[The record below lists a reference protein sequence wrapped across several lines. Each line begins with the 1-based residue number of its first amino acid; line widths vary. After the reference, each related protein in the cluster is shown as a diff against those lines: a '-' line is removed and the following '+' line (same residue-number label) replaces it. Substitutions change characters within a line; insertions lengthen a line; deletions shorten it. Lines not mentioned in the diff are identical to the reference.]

1 MPTSHRGSSLFIW
14 GERDCESKHITES
27 RSNLAE
33 LPPLLHT
40 STSNTQKL
48 FHEWNKWNLT
58 SSELETLNIV
68 RSRWVLRILLKSE
81 YSQHLQPHSHILTR
95 TCISAFP
102 SEQILISTLQ
112 PAHMLFH
119 QASRHLVSASFRVT
133 GWSQM
138 ALRMQQAQSQYPN
151 FLGKIALKKKVLLI
165 SGKINTKIQ
174 LNNSN
179 KTHYK
184 KQ

>member
-1 MPTSHRGSSLFIW
+1 MPTSHRGSSLSIW

-48 FHEWNKWNLT
+48 FHEWNKWNLA

-81 YSQHLQPHSHILTR
+81 YSRHLQPHSHILTR
-95 TCISAFP
+95 TRISAFP

-119 QASRHLVSASFRVT
+119 QASMHLVSARFKVT
-133 GWSQM
+133 GWSQT
-138 ALRMQQAQSQYPN
+138 ALHMQQAQSQYPN
-151 FLGKIALKKKVLLI
+151 FLRKIALKKRCSWYQEKLTLKY
-165 SGKINTKIQ
+165 S
-174 LNNSN
+174 
-179 KTHYK
+179 
-184 KQ
+184 

>member
-1 MPTSHRGSSLFIW
+1 MPTSHRGSRLFIW
-14 GERDCESKHITES
+14 GERDCESKHNTES

-81 YSQHLQPHSHILTR
+81 YSRHQPHSHILTR

-133 GWSQM
+133 GWSQT
-138 ALRMQQAQSQYPN
+138 ALRMQQAQSQYTN
-151 FLGKIALKKKVLLI
+151 FLRKIALKKRCSWYQEKLTLKY
-165 SGKINTKIQ
+165 S
-174 LNNSN
+174 
-179 KTHYK
+179 
-184 KQ
+184 